1 MSIEI
6 LDERNEMETNNTKTL
21 DVNWKKLAHY
31 IRNHGINPVCTKQNP
46 KHPEYIIW
54 EFENTARTRELIET
68 FRLFY
73 GRVF

>member
-31 IRNHGINPVCTKQNP
+31 IRNRSDCSMAG
-46 KHPEYIIW
+46 
-54 EFENTARTRELIET
+54 
-68 FRLFY
+68 RL
-73 GRVF
+73 VSANILS